1 MGFGLLLLGYI
12 FAIDVISC
20 NLLFP
25 AGALMFYA
33 LSKLSFV
40 NKSFER
46 AKYYLLPL
54 MGIGLISV
62 VLLCLSMTSGKE
74 YALWYSYLGALSKLF
89 MLLFLLKLLS
99 GIRQLSVE
107 LSLKNLEIRAFRNQ
121 FYAVIF
127 YVPAFLLQFDFGKN
141 VVFLAYLTVIFVFIG
156 FIIYFLNA
164 KLLFDCYRII
174 CMPEDVDMP
183 QKPSRFQAVN
193 EYRQRKEEAHQAALE
208 SEQERANARR
218 AQRQNK
224 KKRGK
229 K

>member
-1 MGFGLLLLGYI
+1 
-12 FAIDVISC
+12 
-20 NLLFP
+20 
-25 AGALMFYA
+25 
-33 LSKLSFV
+33 
-40 NKSFER
+40 
-46 AKYYLLPL
+46 
-54 MGIGLISV
+54 MGIGFASV
-62 VLLCLSMTSGKE
+62 ILLCLSMTYGKE

-99 GIRQLSVE
+99 GIKQLSVE

-121 FYAVIF
+121 FYAFIF
-127 YVPAFLLQFDFGKN
+127 YIPAFLLQFDFGKN

-208 SEQERANARR
+208 AEQERAKARR